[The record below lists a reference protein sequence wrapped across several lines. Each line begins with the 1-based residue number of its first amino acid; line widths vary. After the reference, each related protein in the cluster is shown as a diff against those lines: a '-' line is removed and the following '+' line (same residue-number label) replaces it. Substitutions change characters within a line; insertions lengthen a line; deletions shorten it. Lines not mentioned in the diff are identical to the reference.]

1 MPAPIFPDA
10 RVLFFGG
17 KGGVGKT
24 TLASATALAL
34 AASRQRTLLV
44 STDPAHSTGDALG
57 AELGSEPRPV
67 VADCWAMELNPESE
81 ADSYIDD
88 VKKRLADSVTPRLV
102 AEVERQIDIARAS
115 PGAVE
120 AATFER
126 FTRILEQE
134 GREFERIVFDTAPT
148 GQTLRLL
155 SLPEHMSAWIGGLI
169 GRRRKVNAMGRMWS
183 NVAGTSASETAAE
196 KDPVLEALEERKARF
211 VRARTILMDP
221 AQTAFFFVVVPERLP
236 IWETGRA
243 LTALGKHEIP
253 IGGVLV
259 NQVLPDDLADA
270 FARNRKA
277 RQDEYLEMIERELGD
292 WPRRLV
298 YLLVED
304 PVGTDALRSVGVAL
318 WATSETT

>member
-1 MPAPIFPDA
+1 
-10 RVLFFGG
+10 
-17 KGGVGKT
+17 
-24 TLASATALAL
+24 
-34 AASRQRTLLV
+34 
-44 STDPAHSTGDALG
+44 
-57 AELGSEPRPV
+57 
-67 VADCWAMELNPESE
+67 
-81 ADSYIDD
+81 
-88 VKKRLADSVTPRLV
+88 
-102 AEVERQIDIARAS
+102 
-115 PGAVE
+115 
-120 AATFER
+120 
-126 FTRILEQE
+126 
-134 GREFERIVFDTAPT
+134 
-148 GQTLRLL
+148 
-155 SLPEHMSAWIGGLI
+155 MSAWIGGLI